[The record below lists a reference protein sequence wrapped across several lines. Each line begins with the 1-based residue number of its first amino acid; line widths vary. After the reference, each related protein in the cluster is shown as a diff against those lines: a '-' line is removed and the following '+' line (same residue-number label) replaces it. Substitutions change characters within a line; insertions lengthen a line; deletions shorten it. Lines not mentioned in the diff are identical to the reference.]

1 METAI
6 KKSKSASFTY
16 SLSATKPPEE
26 VYELLLD
33 VKKWWSGFYEETIT
47 GDASQ
52 VNDEFSF
59 LAGGG
64 KHFSRQKLAELVP
77 HSKIVWKVIESKLT
91 FLNAPDEW
99 IGTELRFDITKSGDK
114 TTVTF
119 THVGLEPEIEC
130 YGSCSSAWTMYIDQ
144 LKQMLNG
151 NHE

>member
-16 SLSATKPPEE
+16 SLNTKKSPEE
-26 VYELLLD
+26 VYKLLLN

-47 GDASQ
+47 GETAH

-64 KHFSRQKLAELVP
+64 QHFSRQKLVELVP
-77 HSKIVWKVIESKLT
+77 HSKIVWKVIESRLS
-91 FLNAPDEW
+91 FLDAPDEW
-99 IGTELRFDITKSGDK
+99 INTDIRFDIAKSGNK

-119 THVGLEPEIEC
+119 THNGLEPEIEC
-130 YGSCSSAWTMYIDQ
+130 YDSCSSAWTMYMDQ
-144 LKQMLNG
+144 LKQMLNE
-151 NHE
+151 NH